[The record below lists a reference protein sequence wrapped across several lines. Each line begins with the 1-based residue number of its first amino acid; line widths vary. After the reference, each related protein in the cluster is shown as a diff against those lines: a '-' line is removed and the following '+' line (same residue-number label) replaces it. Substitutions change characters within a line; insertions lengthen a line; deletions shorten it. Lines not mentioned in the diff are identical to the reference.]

1 MHFSV
6 LNGSEQK
13 YARARF
19 LWKNTTIFYGKSILT
34 SFIAIEHFSWHS
46 WNKYAVKKMT
56 SKALHVRA
64 RNKRNIFEYL
74 IVKLNYSKIACCMS
88 IYR

>member
-19 LWKNTTIFYGKSILT
+19 VKNTTIFDGKSILT
-34 SFIAIEHFSWHS
+34 SLIAIEHLSWHS
-46 WNKYAVKKMT
+46 WNKYAVK
-56 SKALHVRA
+56 
-64 RNKRNIFEYL
+64 
-74 IVKLNYSKIACCMS
+74 
-88 IYR
+88 